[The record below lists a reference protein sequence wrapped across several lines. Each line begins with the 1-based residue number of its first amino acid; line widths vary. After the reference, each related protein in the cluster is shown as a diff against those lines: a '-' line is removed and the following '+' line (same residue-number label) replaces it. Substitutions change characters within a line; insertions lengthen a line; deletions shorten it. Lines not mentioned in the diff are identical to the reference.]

1 MDSSTSNETYNASPN
16 QMTPNP
22 MRLGSLGAFA
32 PPDEIIFL
40 IFLLSLGSLACGADK
55 DIAKPFALTVVPAL
69 SLLQG
74 RSITI
79 ADDKASEF
87 YVVLTNA
94 SRNPQPVFEYW
105 NSWGSGAVS
114 FELTTPDG
122 KKVVISKGTE
132 VWTVNKPST
141 FLIPPGEHQVYV
153 IRLDKRWET
162 RPKLTADAENILQ
175 PNEPSGV
182 AAIAA
187 CFAAK
192 ARGVGAVVNG
202 ELIFAEYFVETPRE
216 RWVSRVGSHLIA
228 GLLTPDS
235 RLRSYS
241 SRFPR
246 APRRLSSTAPI

>member
-162 RPKLTADAENILQ
+162 RPKLTADADARTQITFK
-175 PNEPSGV
+175 
-182 AAIAA
+182 AIYQ
-187 CFAAK
+187 
-192 ARGVGAVVNG
+192 VTD
-202 ELIFAEYFVETPRE
+202 TPE
-216 RWVSRVGSHLIA
+216 ATKQRVWTGRIESKTYDFTL
-228 GLLTPDS
+228 PDW
-235 RLRSYS
+235 RI
-241 SRFPR
+241 P
-246 APRRLSSTAPI
+246 

>member
-22 MRLGSLGAFA
+22 MRLRSLGAFA

-94 SRNPQPVFEYW
+94 SRNPGVIKR
-105 NSWGSGAVS
+105 GA
-114 FELTTPDG
+114 
-122 KKVVISKGTE
+122 
-132 VWTVNKPST
+132 
-141 FLIPPGEHQVYV
+141 
-153 IRLDKRWET
+153 
-162 RPKLTADAENILQ
+162 
-175 PNEPSGV
+175 
-182 AAIAA
+182 
-187 CFAAK
+187 
-192 ARGVGAVVNG
+192 
-202 ELIFAEYFVETPRE
+202 
-216 RWVSRVGSHLIA
+216 
-228 GLLTPDS
+228 
-235 RLRSYS
+235 
-241 SRFPR
+241 
-246 APRRLSSTAPI
+246 